1 MSSPPRWTLIV
12 HFGTLNRSLPT
23 KKGLTDPNLDNPNEG
38 ESYSTHRLHRCM
50 AEEEEGVKKPSAK
63 DKVIDSRSFQLGGG
77 VDLDAFLSP
86 GALAEAKRPALP
98 GGSPTDATAGIDSQ
112 VSTQNEDGD
121 AAIGE
126 IFDPFERDSGPKP
139 GDVLSDGTVYETPEL
154 DTITEA
160 AVQGERR
167 LHWALM
173 VAMIF
178 VYSLIGWV
186 VATALEPYLAT
197 AGLLSLAVMGFA
209 LGERW
214 IPDKGMHIL
223 GVTWVIISMK
233 LLYGLALD
241 AHHWGWIDTPQ
252 LGVAL
257 VALIGANILVGYRH
271 EHDAIMAQA
280 TLVSLALASAA
291 GSVGGEMGIVVM
303 ILLATILLHGLA
315 YHRQS
320 GNLASL
326 GIAASHLW
334 IGLHA
339 ILSNPLKIG
348 ALKIL
353 PLADPMPLF
362 LLALAVTCINGS
374 MAARFSRKEN
384 WFSKGISV
392 TGLGTPGLWGVSV
405 GLGMIGAFLLLASGR
420 EETGYSLAV
429 LVSLLA
435 VYGGSYLAVRGV
447 EPMAILKPLLGALP
461 VLLFALII
469 LETNLLSLT
478 FISGYESFAIL
489 ASAVTFSILIRHQ
502 TNVTDR
508 VLWLGSLV
516 LILLLTIL
524 IPAESLSND
533 GDEGLMLLVALTIVH
548 IATGALALKRE
559 SPSIAGATVL
569 APWIWM
575 FAHTLWTSSIET
587 FSEARP
593 NIDTW
598 DVLIVLN
605 PMYIAIY
612 LTIAALIQYPINLR
626 LGDTGVNLA
635 GKLLGATE
643 LSSRLR
649 DSGMMRLWNL
659 GLISGLAVWLMFV
672 DARDEI
678 GWFIILGIVSLAAVH
693 IIAETQGRHQGN
705 PRFILISLAI
715 TLAVFQWKV
724 GADAFWI
731 LILSGASI
739 AVLLSR
745 GQKGP
750 SSQLMSLAM
759 ALLTLQIILF
769 ELDRSNHQLLLD
781 PAPIGRV
788 QTGIVIL
795 LASFGL
801 LSIYLPRARNLEK
814 LLPPAIAVVCLLA
827 AQIWAVSGEEM
838 HVAELLVAIL
848 MFVASAIYLAA
859 TGELRMELKQVGK
872 RDARLAELNR
882 RFALADALEKGS
894 LSSTPKQLTESSEP
908 TASVAM
914 TVVTQPKPA
923 TLDVQ
928 QQGNVYHFTDEDLA
942 ITATRDTT
950 GNLAKSM
957 SQAISR
963 GGMKMADAEL
973 YTLIEKQRKRR
984 RKSGA
989 QYNSEELDLLIGDIH
1004 HRPVIVLSFIAV
1016 TTLAACIVA
1025 WVQSDTNPGL
1035 MLMVSLFA
1043 LTLTWVSRQRAK
1055 VHNLR
1060 LPDINGIEMPFFV
1073 TMGSLTLIYLV
1084 GHFNGSKYEQLDL
1097 FVLTFGLLGL
1107 SIISLYGRED
1117 LPWRIPSA
1125 VESVV
1130 TMLVISRVVGSMFVE
1145 SVPFVFTVNPLI
1157 SGCSDTCPTSELI
1170 GWQLPWLFHEFS
1182 LLILVFIWEWIEG
1195 FRRTHGMPDHRGAA
1209 GRSGFALMVVLISAG
1224 PAGILAGLLCMK
1236 RSFNWKQPAAV
1247 ALSIYAILGGL
1258 FAMNSWGI
1266 VSDFSTIFGGILLGV
1281 GLVMLGSQIYT
1292 IFASL
1297 PKWTSAWLWNAHI
1310 ILPIG
1315 IFAIVGWSPWLV
1327 VCMLALSLTTWVGG
1341 ILQLRRGMRVFG
1353 ALDLVLAFCL
1363 ALLIL
1368 QEGMLDPSMLL
1379 LMLGALAI
1387 ELGIV
1392 AWLGTRY
1399 DLQLAQD

>member
-1 MSSPPRWTLIV
+1 
-12 HFGTLNRSLPT
+12 
-23 KKGLTDPNLDNPNEG
+23 
-38 ESYSTHRLHRCM
+38 M
-50 AEEEEGVKKPSAK
+50 AEDEEGVEKPSAK
-63 DKVIDSRSFQLGGG
+63 DRVIDSRSFQLGGG
-77 VDLDAFLSP
+77 IDLDAFLSP
-86 GALAEAKRPALP
+86 DVLAEAKRPALP
-98 GGSPTDATAGIDSQ
+98 GGSPTDATAGIEHQ
-112 VSTQNEDGD
+112 VQNQNEDED

-139 GDVLSDGTVYETPEL
+139 GDVLADGTVYETPEL
-154 DTITEA
+154 DTVTEA

-186 VATALEPYLAT
+186 VATALQPYLAT
-197 AGLLSLAVMGFA
+197 VGLLSLAVMGFA

-241 AHHWGWIDTPQ
+241 AHHWGWIGTSQ
-252 LGVAL
+252 LGIAL
-257 VALIGANILVGYRH
+257 VALIGFNILVGYRH
-271 EHDAIMAQA
+271 KHDAIMAQA

-339 ILSNPLKIG
+339 ILSKPLKIG
-348 ALKIL
+348 ALEIL
-353 PLADPMPLF
+353 PLVDPMPLF

-384 WFSKGISV
+384 WFSKGIAV

-420 EETGYSLAV
+420 DETGYALAV
-429 LVSLLA
+429 LTSLLS
-435 VYGGSYLAVRGV
+435 VYGGSYLIVRGV
-447 EPMAILKPLLGALP
+447 EPKKVMAPLISSLPLLLI
-461 VLLFALII
+461 VLII
-469 LETNLLSLT
+469 METQILSLS
-478 FISGYESFAIL
+478 FISGYETFAVL
-489 ASAVTFSILIRHQ
+489 ASILTFTILIRHQ

-524 IPAESLSND
+524 IPAESVTD
-533 GDEGLMLLVALTIVH
+533 GGDEGLILLIALAIVH
-548 IATGALALKRE
+548 IATGALALKRS

-575 FAHTLWTSSIET
+575 FAHTLWSSSIET
-587 FSEARP
+587 FSAARP

-598 DVLIVLN
+598 DVLIVLD
-605 PMYIAIY
+605 PLYIAIY
-612 LTIAALIQYPINLR
+612 LTIAAWIQYPINLR

-678 GWFIILGIVSLAAVH
+678 GWFIILGIASLAAVH
-693 IIAETQGRHQGN
+693 IIAEVQGRHQGN

-731 LILSGASI
+731 LILSSASI

-745 GQKGP
+745 DEKGP
-750 SSQLMSLAM
+750 NSQLMTLAM
-759 ALLTLQIILF
+759 GLLTLQIILF
-769 ELDRSNHQLLLD
+769 ELDRANHQLLLEQ
-781 PAPIGRV
+781 APIDRM
-788 QTGIVIL
+788 QTGIVVL
-795 LASFGL
+795 LSSAGL
-801 LSIYLPRARNLEK
+801 LSIYLPRARDLEK
-814 LLPPAIAVVCLLA
+814 LLPPAVAVVCLLA
-827 AQIWAVSGEEM
+827 TQIWAVSGEEM
-838 HVAELLVAIL
+838 HVVELLVAIL

-872 RDARLAELNR
+872 RDARLAELNH
-882 RFALADALEKGS
+882 RFALADALEKGNF
-894 LSSTPKQLTESSEP
+894 SSSPKLLSEP
-908 TASVAM
+908 SDSTTSSAM
-914 TVVTQPKPA
+914 TVTTEPTPVA
-923 TLDVQ
+923 LEVQ
-928 QQGNVYHFTDEDLA
+928 QGGNVYHFADEDLA
-942 ITATRDTT
+942 RTATGDTT

-1016 TTLAACIVA
+1016 TTFAACFVA
-1025 WVQSDTNPGL
+1025 WMQSDTNPGL

-1107 SIISLYGRED
+1107 SVISLYGRED

-1145 SVPFVFTVNPLI
+1145 SVPFVFTVNPLA
-1157 SGCSDTCPTSELI
+1157 SGCTDTCPTSELI

-1182 LLILVFIWEWIEG
+1182 LLMIVFIWEWIEG
-1195 FRRTHGMPDHRGAA
+1195 FRRTHAMPDHRGAA
-1209 GRSGFALMVVLISAG
+1209 GRGGFALMVVLISAG
-1224 PAGILAGLLCMK
+1224 PAGILAGLLCLK

-1258 FAMNSWGI
+1258 FALNSWNLI
-1266 VSDFSTIFGGILLGV
+1266 PEFSTIFGGTLFTVGV
-1281 GLVMLGSQIYT
+1281 VMLGSQVYT
-1292 IFASL
+1292 IFAGL

-1310 ILPIG
+1310 LLPIG
-1315 IFAIVGWSPWLV
+1315 IFAIAGWSPWLV
-1327 VCMLALSLTTWVGG
+1327 VCTLALSLTTWVGG

-1353 ALDLVLAFCL
+1353 ALDLVLSFCI

-1368 QEGMLDPSMLL
+1368 QEGMLDPIMLL
-1379 LMLGALAI
+1379 LMLSALAI

>member
-1 MSSPPRWTLIV
+1 MTVREPYFDSP
-12 HFGTLNRSLPT
+12 
-23 KKGLTDPNLDNPNEG
+23 KGG
-38 ESYSTHRLHRCM
+38 ESYATHRLHRCM
-50 AEEEEGVKKPSAK
+50 AEHEAGDDTPSAK
-63 DKVIDSRSFQLGGG
+63 DRVIDSRSFQLGGG
-77 VDLDAFLSP
+77 VDLDAFISP
-86 GALAEAKRPALP
+86 EALAEAKRPALP
-98 GGSPTDATAGIDSQ
+98 GGSPTDATAGSAYPKQSEDE
-112 VSTQNEDGD
+112 NED

-126 IFDPFERDSGPKP
+126 IFDPFEQDSGPKP
-139 GDVLSDGTVYETPEL
+139 GDVLPDGTVYQTHEL
-154 DTITEA
+154 DTITEV

-173 VAMIF
+173 VTMVV

-186 VATALEPYLAT
+186 VATALDPYLAT
-197 AGLLSLAVMGFA
+197 VGLLSLAVMGFA

-214 IPDKGMHIL
+214 VPDKGMHIL

-241 AHHWGWIDTPQ
+241 AHHWGWIDTTQ
-252 LGVAL
+252 LGLTL
-257 VALIGANILVGYRH
+257 VFLIGLNILVGYRH

-339 ILSNPLKIG
+339 ILSAPLKIG
-348 ALKIL
+348 ALEIL
-353 PLADPMPLF
+353 PLVDPMPLF
-362 LLALAVTCINGS
+362 LLALSVTCINGS
-374 MAARFSRKEN
+374 MAALFSRKEN
-384 WFSKGISV
+384 WFSKGIEII
-392 TGLGTPGLWGVSV
+392 GLGTPGLWGVSV

-420 EETGYSLAV
+420 DETGYALAV
-429 LVSLLA
+429 LTSLLA
-435 VYGGSYLAVRGV
+435 VYGGSYLVVRGV
-447 EPMAILKPLLGALP
+447 EPKQVTTPLIGALP
-461 VLLFALII
+461 NLLII
-469 LETNLLSLT
+469 LIIMETEIISLS
-478 FISGYESFAIL
+478 FISGYETFAVL
-489 ASAVTFSILIRHQ
+489 ASILTFTILIRHQ

-524 IPAESLSND
+524 IPAEPINEG
-533 GDEGLMLLVALTIVH
+533 GDAGLLLLLALAIVH
-548 IATGALALKRE
+548 IATGALALQRT

-575 FAHTLWTSSIET
+575 FSHTLWSSSIET
-587 FSEARP
+587 FSQARP

-598 DVLIVLN
+598 DVLIVLD
-605 PMYIAIY
+605 PLYVTLY
-612 LTIAALIQYPINLR
+612 LTLAALIQYPINLR
-626 LGDTGVNLA
+626 LGETGVNIA

-659 GLISGLAVWLMFV
+659 GLVAGLAVWLLFV
-672 DARDEI
+672 DARDQV
-678 GWFIILGIVSLAAVH
+678 GWFVILGISTLSAVH
-693 IIAETQGRHQGN
+693 IIAEFQGKHQGN
-705 PRFILISLAI
+705 PRFILISLAL

-731 LILSGASI
+731 IILSSASMAI
-739 AVLLSR
+739 LLSR

-759 ALLTLQIILF
+759 ALLTLQIVLF
-769 ELDRSNHQLLLD
+769 ELDHANQQLLLN
-781 PAPIGRV
+781 PAPIDRM
-788 QTGIVIL
+788 QTGIVML
-795 LASFGL
+795 FASAGL
-801 LSIYLPRARNLEK
+801 LSIYLPRARDLEK
-814 LLPPAIAVVCLLA
+814 LLPPALAVVCLLA
-827 AQIWAVSGEEM
+827 VQIWASFGEEM
-838 HVAELLVAIL
+838 HVGELLVAIL
-848 MFVASAIYLAA
+848 MFVGSAIYLAA

-872 RDARLAELNR
+872 REARLAELNH
-882 RFALADALEKGS
+882 RFALAEALEKGA
-894 LSSTPKQLTESSEP
+894 LTPSP
-908 TASVAM
+908 TASSNLIAETSETSNASAM
-914 TVVTQPKPA
+914 TINAEANPA
-923 TLDVQ
+923 AIDIQ
-928 QQGNVYHFTDEDLA
+928 QGGNVYHFADEELA
-942 ITATRDTT
+942 KVATGDAT
-950 GNLAKSM
+950 GNMAKSM

-963 GGMKMADAEL
+963 GGMKMADAEI
-973 YTLIEKQRKRR
+973 YSLIEKQRKRR

-1016 TTLAACIVA
+1016 TTFAASFIA
-1025 WVQSDTNPGL
+1025 WIQSDTNPGL
-1035 MLMVSLFA
+1035 MLLVSLFA
-1043 LTLTWVSRQRAK
+1043 LVLTWVSRQRAK

-1084 GHFNGSKYEQLDL
+1084 GHFNGSKFEQLDL

-1107 SIISLYGRED
+1107 SLISLYGRED

-1130 TMLVISRVVGSMFVE
+1130 TMLVISRVVGSIFVE
-1145 SVPFVFTVNPLI
+1145 SVPFVFTVNPLA
-1157 SGCSDTCPTSELI
+1157 SGCTDTCPASELI
-1170 GWQLPWLFHEFS
+1170 DWQLPWLFHEIS
-1182 LLILVFIWEWIEG
+1182 LLILVLIWEWIEG

-1209 GRSGFALMVVLISAG
+1209 GRGGFALMVVLVSAG
-1224 PAGILAGLLCMK
+1224 PAGVLAGLLCMK

-1247 ALSIYAILGGL
+1247 AISIYAILGGL
-1258 FAMNSWGI
+1258 LAMNSWSLI
-1266 VSDFSTIFGGILLGV
+1266 SDFSTVFAWTLLAVGV
-1281 GLVMLGSQIYT
+1281 SMLGSQVYT
-1292 IFASL
+1292 IFSGQ

-1310 ILPIG
+1310 LLPIG
-1315 IFAIVGWSPWLV
+1315 VFAVTGWSPWLV
-1327 VCMLALSLTTWVGG
+1327 VCTLGLSMVTWIGG

-1353 ALDLVLAFCL
+1353 ALDLVLSFCI

-1368 QEGMLDPSMLL
+1368 QEGMLNPIMLL

-1399 DLQLAQD
+1399 DLQLARD

>member
-1 MSSPPRWTLIV
+1 
-12 HFGTLNRSLPT
+12 
-23 KKGLTDPNLDNPNEG
+23 
-38 ESYSTHRLHRCM
+38 M
-50 AEEEEGVKKPSAK
+50 AEDEEATKPSSTK
-63 DKVIDSRSFQLGGG
+63 DRVIDSRAFQLGGG
-77 VDLDAFLSP
+77 VDLDAFISSE
-86 GALAEAKRPALP
+86 ALAEAKRPALP
-98 GGSPTDATAGIDSQ
+98 GGSPTDATAGGEIPESFL
-112 VSTQNEDGD
+112 EDED

-139 GDVLSDGTVYETPEL
+139 GDILPDGTVYETPEL
-154 DTITEA
+154 DTITEV

-173 VAMIF
+173 VTMVF

-197 AGLLSLAVMGFA
+197 VGLLSLAAMGFA

-214 IPDKGMHIL
+214 VPDKGMHIL
-223 GVTWVIISMK
+223 GVTWIIISMK

-241 AHHWGWIDTPQ
+241 AHHWGWIDTSQ
-252 LGVAL
+252 LGL
-257 VALIGANILVGYRH
+257 TLIALIGVNILVGYRH

-291 GSVGGEMGIVVM
+291 GSLGGEMGIVVM

-339 ILSNPLKIG
+339 ILSNPLEIG

-374 MAARFSRKEN
+374 MAARFSKREN
-384 WFSKGISV
+384 WFSKGIAV

-420 EETGYSLAV
+420 DETGYALAV

-435 VYGGSYLAVRGV
+435 VYGGSYLVVRGV
-447 EPMAILKPLLGALP
+447 DPMQVLKPLLGSLP
-461 VLLFALII
+461 ILLLTLII
-469 LETNLLSLT
+469 LETELLPLS
-478 FISGYESFAIL
+478 FISGYESFAVL
-489 ASAVTFSILIRHQ
+489 ASVVTFSILLQHQ

-524 IPAESLSND
+524 IPAEPVSD
-533 GDEGLMLLVALTIVH
+533 GGDEGLLLLVALALVH
-548 IATGALALKRE
+548 IATGALALKRT

-569 APWIWM
+569 APWAWM
-575 FAHTLWTSSIET
+575 FAHTLWVSSIET

-598 DVLIVLN
+598 NVLIELD
-605 PMYIAIY
+605 PLYIAIY
-612 LTIAALIQYPINLR
+612 LTLAALIQYPINLR
-626 LGDTGVNLA
+626 LGDTGVNIA

-659 GLISGLAVWLMFV
+659 GLVSGLAVWLMFM
-672 DARDEI
+672 DTRDEI
-678 GWFIILGIVSLAAVH
+678 GWFVLLGITSLAAVH
-693 IIAETQGRHQGN
+693 ITAEVQGRHQGN
-705 PRFILISLAI
+705 PRFILICLAI
-715 TLAVFQWKV
+715 TLIVFQWNA
-724 GADAFWI
+724 GADVFWI
-731 LILSGASI
+731 LILSSASL

-745 GQKGP
+745 GEKGP
-750 SSQLMSLAM
+750 TSQLMSLTM

-769 ELDRSNHQLLLD
+769 ELDRTNQQLLLD
-781 PAPIGRV
+781 PAPIDRM

-795 LASFGL
+795 LASSGL
-801 LSIYLPRARNLEK
+801 LSVYLPRARNLEK
-814 LLPPAIAVVCLLA
+814 LLPPAVAVVCLLA
-827 AQIWAVSGEEM
+827 VQIWATYGEEM

-872 RDARLAELNR
+872 REARLAEINR
-882 RFALADALEKGS
+882 RFAIADALEKGNLTAPLNAS
-894 LSSTPKQLTESSEP
+894 AKLLTESSESSS
-908 TASVAM
+908 TSAMSVK
-914 TVVTQPKPA
+914 TEIDSA

-928 QQGNVYHFTDEDLA
+928 KGGNVYHFADEDMA
-942 ITATRDTT
+942 KTATNDPT

-984 RKSGA
+984 RKAGA

-1016 TTLAACIVA
+1016 TTLAACFVA
-1025 WVQSDTNPGL
+1025 WIQSDTNPGL
-1035 MLMVSLFA
+1035 MLLVTLFA

-1097 FVLTFGLLGL
+1097 FVLTFGLIGL
-1107 SIISLYGRED
+1107 SVISLYGRED

-1130 TMLVISRVVGSMFVE
+1130 TMLVISRIVGSMFVE
-1145 SVPFVFTVNPLI
+1145 SVPFVFTVNPLV
-1157 SGCSDTCPTSELI
+1157 SGCFSYCPDSELI
-1170 GWQLPWLFHEFS
+1170 SWQLPWLFHEVS

-1195 FRRTHGMPDHRGAA
+1195 FRRTHKMPDHRGAA
-1209 GRSGFALMVVLISAG
+1209 GRGGFALMVVLVSAG
-1224 PAGILAGLLCMK
+1224 PAGILAGILCLK
-1236 RSFNWKQPAAV
+1236 RSFNWKQPAGA
-1247 ALSIYAILGGL
+1247 AISIYAILGG
-1258 FAMNSWGI
+1258 FIAMNSWGI
-1266 VSDFSTIFGGILLGV
+1266 IPEFSTVFGMTLLVIGV
-1281 GLVMLGSQIYT
+1281 VMLISQAYT
-1292 IFASL
+1292 IFAAL

-1310 ILPIG
+1310 LLPIG
-1315 IFAIVGWSPWLV
+1315 VFAVTGWSAWLV
-1327 VCMLALSLTTWVGG
+1327 VCTLVLSMTTWIGG

-1353 ALDLVLAFCL
+1353 ALDMVLSFCI

-1368 QEGMLDPSMLL
+1368 QEGMLDPIMLL

>member
-1 MSSPPRWTLIV
+1 
-12 HFGTLNRSLPT
+12 
-23 KKGLTDPNLDNPNEG
+23 
-38 ESYSTHRLHRCM
+38 M
-50 AEEEEGVKKPSAK
+50 AEDEEGAEKPSAK
-63 DKVIDSRSFQLGGG
+63 DRVIDSRSFQLGGG
-77 VDLDAFLSP
+77 IDLDAFLSP
-86 GALAEAKRPALP
+86 DVLAEAKRPALP
-98 GGSPTDATAGIDSQ
+98 GGSPTDATAGIEHQ
-112 VSTQNEDGD
+112 VQNQNEDED

-139 GDVLSDGTVYETPEL
+139 GDVLADGTVYETPEL
-154 DTITEA
+154 DTVTEA

-186 VATALEPYLAT
+186 VATALQPYLAT
-197 AGLLSLAVMGFA
+197 VGLLSLAVMGFA

-223 GVTWVIISMK
+223 GVTWIIISMK

-241 AHHWGWIDTPQ
+241 AHHWGWIGTSQ
-252 LGVAL
+252 LGIAL
-257 VALIGANILVGYRH
+257 VALIGFNILVGYRH
-271 EHDAIMAQA
+271 KHDAIMAQA

-339 ILSNPLKIG
+339 ILSKPLKIG
-348 ALKIL
+348 ALEIL
-353 PLADPMPLF
+353 PLVDPMPLF

-384 WFSKGISV
+384 WFSKGIAV

-420 EETGYSLAV
+420 DETGYALAV
-429 LVSLLA
+429 LTSLLS
-435 VYGGSYLAVRGV
+435 VYGGSYLIVRGV
-447 EPMAILKPLLGALP
+447 EPKKVMAPLISSLPLL
-461 VLLFALII
+461 LII
-469 LETNLLSLT
+469 LIIMETQILSLS
-478 FISGYESFAIL
+478 FISGYETFAVL
-489 ASAVTFSILIRHQ
+489 ASILTFTILIRHQ

-524 IPAESLSND
+524 IPAESVTDD
-533 GDEGLMLLVALTIVH
+533 GDEGLILLMALAIVH
-548 IATGALALKRE
+548 IATGALALKRS

-575 FAHTLWTSSIET
+575 FAHTLWSSSIET
-587 FSEARP
+587 FSAARP

-598 DVLIVLN
+598 DVLIVLD
-605 PMYIAIY
+605 PLYIAIY
-612 LTIAALIQYPINLR
+612 LTIAAWIQYPINLR

-678 GWFIILGIVSLAAVH
+678 GWFIILGIASLAAVH
-693 IIAETQGRHQGN
+693 IIAEVQGRHQGN

-731 LILSGASI
+731 LILSSASI

-745 GQKGP
+745 DEKGP
-750 SSQLMSLAM
+750 NSQLMTLAM
-759 ALLTLQIILF
+759 GLLTLQIILF
-769 ELDRSNHQLLLD
+769 ELDRANHQLLLEQ
-781 PAPIGRV
+781 APIDRM
-788 QTGIVIL
+788 QTGIVVL
-795 LASFGL
+795 LSSAGL
-801 LSIYLPRARNLEK
+801 LSIYLPRARDLEK
-814 LLPPAIAVVCLLA
+814 LLPPAVAVVCLLA
-827 AQIWAVSGEEM
+827 TQIWAVSGEEM
-838 HVAELLVAIL
+838 HVVELLVAIL

-872 RDARLAELNR
+872 RDARLAELNH
-882 RFALADALEKGS
+882 RFALADALEKGNF
-894 LSSTPKQLTESSEP
+894 SSSPKLLSEP
-908 TASVAM
+908 SDSTTSSAM
-914 TVVTQPKPA
+914 TVTTEPTPVA
-923 TLDVQ
+923 LEVQ
-928 QQGNVYHFTDEDLA
+928 QGGNVYHFADEDLA
-942 ITATRDTT
+942 RTATGDTT

-1016 TTLAACIVA
+1016 TTFAACFVA
-1025 WVQSDTNPGL
+1025 WMQSDTNPGL

-1073 TMGSLTLIYLV
+1073 TMGSLALIYLV
-1084 GHFNGSKYEQLDL
+1084 GHFGPLGSLYNQLDL
-1097 FVLTFGLLGL
+1097 MVLTF
-1107 SIISLYGRED
+1107 
-1117 LPWRIPSA
+1117 
-1125 VESVV
+1125 
-1130 TMLVISRVVGSMFVE
+1130 
-1145 SVPFVFTVNPLI
+1145 
-1157 SGCSDTCPTSELI
+1157 
-1170 GWQLPWLFHEFS
+1170 
-1182 LLILVFIWEWIEG
+1182 
-1195 FRRTHGMPDHRGAA
+1195 
-1209 GRSGFALMVVLISAG
+1209 
-1224 PAGILAGLLCMK
+1224 
-1236 RSFNWKQPAAV
+1236 
-1247 ALSIYAILGGL
+1247 
-1258 FAMNSWGI
+1258 
-1266 VSDFSTIFGGILLGV
+1266 
-1281 GLVMLGSQIYT
+1281 
-1292 IFASL
+1292 
-1297 PKWTSAWLWNAHI
+1297 
-1310 ILPIG
+1310 
-1315 IFAIVGWSPWLV
+1315 
-1327 VCMLALSLTTWVGG
+1327 
-1341 ILQLRRGMRVFG
+1341 
-1353 ALDLVLAFCL
+1353 
-1363 ALLIL
+1363 
-1368 QEGMLDPSMLL
+1368 
-1379 LMLGALAI
+1379 
-1387 ELGIV
+1387 
-1392 AWLGTRY
+1392 
-1399 DLQLAQD
+1399 

>member
-1 MSSPPRWTLIV
+1 
-12 HFGTLNRSLPT
+12 
-23 KKGLTDPNLDNPNEG
+23 
-38 ESYSTHRLHRCM
+38 M
-50 AEEEEGVKKPSAK
+50 AEDEEGDKKSSAK
-63 DKVIDSRSFQLGGG
+63 DRVIDSRSFQLGGG
-77 VDLDAFLSP
+77 IDLDAFISP
-86 GALAEAKRPALP
+86 ENFADAKRPALP
-98 GGSPTDATAGIDSQ
+98 GGSPTDATAGSEHDSTLIDENQ
-112 VSTQNEDGD
+112 D

-139 GDVLSDGTVYETPEL
+139 GDILPDGTVFETPEL
-154 DTITEA
+154 DTITEV

-173 VAMIF
+173 VTMIV
-178 VYSLIGWV
+178 VYSLIGWI
-186 VATALEPYLAT
+186 VATALDPLLAT
-197 AGLLSLAVMGFA
+197 AGLLSLAAMGFA

-214 IPDKGMHIL
+214 VPDKGMHIL
-223 GVTWVIISMK
+223 GVTWIIISMK

-252 LGVAL
+252 LGM
-257 VALIGANILVGYRH
+257 ALIGLIVVNILVGYRH
-271 EHDAIMAQA
+271 QHDAIMAQA

-326 GIAASHLW
+326 GIASSHLW

-339 ILSNPLKIG
+339 IQSKPLEIG

-353 PLADPMPLF
+353 PLVDPMPLF

-374 MAARFSRKEN
+374 MAARFSRAEN

-405 GLGMIGAFLLLASGR
+405 GLGMIGALLLLASGR
-420 EETGYSLAV
+420 DETGYALGV

-435 VYGGSYLAVRGV
+435 VYGGSYLVVRGV
-447 EPMAILKPLLGALP
+447 EPMEVLKPLLASLP
-461 VLLFALII
+461 ILLIALIT
-469 LETNLLSLT
+469 LETELVTLT
-478 FISGYESFAIL
+478 FISGYETFASL
-489 ASAVTFSILIRHQ
+489 ASLVTFSILIRHQ
-502 TNVTDR
+502 SNVTDR

-524 IPAESLSND
+524 IPAESISEG
-533 GDEGLMLLVALTIVH
+533 GDEGRLLLIALAIVH
-548 IATGALALKRE
+548 ISTGALALKRV
-559 SPSIAGATVL
+559 SPSIAGVTVL
-569 APWIWM
+569 APWCWM
-575 FAHTLWTSSIET
+575 FVHALWTSSIET

-598 DVLIVLN
+598 DVLIVLD
-605 PMYIAIY
+605 PLYVAFY
-612 LTIAALIQYPINLR
+612 LTLAALIQYPINIR

-678 GWFIILGIVSLAAVH
+678 GWYILIGIATLVAVH
-693 IIAETQGRHQGN
+693 IFAEVQGRHQGN
-705 PRFILISLAI
+705 PRFILICLAI
-715 TLAVFQWKV
+715 VFTVFQWNV
-724 GADAFWI
+724 GADIFWI
-731 LILSGASI
+731 LMLSCASI
-739 AVLLSR
+739 AILLSR
-745 GQKGP
+745 GESGP
-750 SSQLMSLAM
+750 SSQLMSLTM
-759 ALLTLQIILF
+759 GLLTLQIVLF
-769 ELDRSNHQLLLD
+769 GLDRTNQQLLLD
-781 PAPIGRV
+781 PEPINRMG
-788 QTGIVIL
+788 TGAVML
-795 LASFGL
+795 MATAGL
-801 LSIYLPRARNLEK
+801 LTIYLPRARNLEK

-827 AQIWAVSGEEM
+827 AQIWASSGEEM
-838 HVAELLVAIL
+838 HLAESMIAIL
-848 MFVASAIYLAA
+848 MFVGSAIYLAA

-872 RDARLAELNR
+872 RDARLAELSR
-882 RFALADALEKGS
+882 RRALAAALEKGN
-894 LSSTPKQLTESSEP
+894 LSAPIESSP
-908 TASVAM
+908 KLLVDSRGDPSSAM
-914 TVVTQPKPA
+914 TVATDSNPA
-923 TLDVQ
+923 SLDLQ
-928 QQGNVYHFTDEDLA
+928 QGGNVYHFADEDLA
-942 ITATRDTT
+942 KVATSDAT

-963 GGMKMADAEL
+963 GGMKMADAEI

-989 QYNSEELDLLIGDIH
+989 QYNSEELDLLVGDIH

-1016 TTLAACIVA
+1016 TTLAACFVA
-1025 WVQSDTNPGL
+1025 WMQSDTNPGL

-1043 LTLTWVSRQRAK
+1043 LVLTWVSRQRAK

-1073 TMGSLTLIYLV
+1073 TMGSLALIYLV

-1107 SIISLYGRED
+1107 SVISLYGRED

-1130 TMLVISRVVGSMFVE
+1130 MMLLISRIVGSVFVE
-1145 SVPFVFTVNPLI
+1145 SVPFIFSVNPFV
-1157 SGCSDTCPTSELI
+1157 SGCTETCPTTEMIS
-1170 GWQLPWLFHEFS
+1170 WQLPWIFHEIS
-1182 LLILVFIWEWIEG
+1182 LLILVLIWEWIEG
-1195 FRRTHGMPDHRGAA
+1195 FRRAHQMPDHRGAA
-1209 GRSGFALMVVLISAG
+1209 GRGSFALMVVLISAG
-1224 PAGILAGLLCMK
+1224 PAGIVAGLLCLK

-1247 ALSIYAILGGL
+1247 ALSIYAILGGI
-1258 FAMNSWGI
+1258 FAMHAWDI
-1266 VSDFSTIFGGILLGV
+1266 IPDFSTFLGWTLLVVGV
-1281 GLVMLGSQIYT
+1281 TMLGSQVYT
-1292 IFASL
+1292 IFAGL

-1310 ILPIG
+1310 LLPIG
-1315 IFAIVGWSPWLV
+1315 VFAVAGWSEWLV
-1327 VCMLALSLTTWVGG
+1327 VCTLALSLATWVGG

-1353 ALDLVLAFCL
+1353 ALDLVLSFCI

-1368 QEGMLDPSMLL
+1368 QEGMLDPIMLL